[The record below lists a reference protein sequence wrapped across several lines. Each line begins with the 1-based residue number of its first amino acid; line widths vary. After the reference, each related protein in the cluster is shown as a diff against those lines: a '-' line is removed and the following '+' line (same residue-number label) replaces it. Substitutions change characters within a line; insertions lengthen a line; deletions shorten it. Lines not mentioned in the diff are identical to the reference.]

1 MKSQN
6 VGEISIADTD
16 VNHKLHLLRA
26 TIQKNF
32 GMNCIV
38 AVSQPNRMVPGKII
52 WPAQVF
58 IFPKLDD
65 EAELVLNS
73 LRYDIQIYSVEVYS
87 MNIHKQQLRG
97 IKYQIGLD
105 DWKEAKPSVR
115 SYDEKK
121 IIQCAYNDAIVYMC
135 TE

>member
-1 MKSQN
+1 MKARDL
-6 VGEISIADTD
+6 GDISITD
-16 VNHKLHLLRA
+16 ANVNHKLHLLRA

-38 AVSQPNRMVPGKII
+38 AVSQPNRMVAGKII

-73 LRYDIQIYSVEVYS
+73 VEVYS

-97 IKYQIGLD
+97 IKYQVGLD

-121 IIQCAYNDAIVYMC
+121 IIQYAYNDAIVYMC

>member
-1 MKSQN
+1 MKARDL
-6 VGEISIADTD
+6 GDISITNTD
-16 VNHKLHLLRA
+16 INHKLHLLRA

-38 AVSQPNRMVPGKII
+38 AVSQPNRMVAGKII

-73 LRYDIQIYSVEVYS
+73 LRYDIQTYSVEVYS

-105 DWKEAKPSVR
+105 DWKKAKPVVR
-115 SYDEKK
+115 PYDEKK
-121 IIQCAYNDAIVYMC
+121 IIQYAYNDAIVYMC

>member
-1 MKSQN
+1 MKARDL
-6 VGEISIADTD
+6 GDISITDTD
-16 VNHKLHLLRA
+16 INHKLHLLRA

-38 AVSQPNRMVPGKII
+38 AVSQPNRMVAGKII

-105 DWKEAKPSVR
+105 DWKKAKPVVR
-115 SYDEKK
+115 PYDEKK
-121 IIQCAYNDAIVYMC
+121 IIQYAYNDAIVYM
-135 TE
+135 

>member
-1 MKSQN
+1 MKAQN
-6 VGEISIADTD
+6 IGEINIADAD

-32 GMNCIV
+32 GMSCIV

-105 DWKEAKPSVR
+105 DWKEAKPNMR

-121 IIQCAYNDAIVYMC
+121 IIQYAYNDAIVYMC

>member
-1 MKSQN
+1 
-6 VGEISIADTD
+6 
-16 VNHKLHLLRA
+16 
-26 TIQKNF
+26 
-32 GMNCIV
+32 
-38 AVSQPNRMVPGKII
+38 
-52 WPAQVF
+52 
-58 IFPKLDD
+58 
-65 EAELVLNS
+65 
-73 LRYDIQIYSVEVYS
+73 

-121 IIQCAYNDAIVYMC
+121 IIQYAYNDAIVYMC

>member
-1 MKSQN
+1 MKARYFCK
-6 VGEISIADTD
+6 IRITD
-16 VNHKLHLLRA
+16 NNVNHKLHLLRA

-38 AVSQPNRMVPGKII
+38 AVSQPNRMIPGKII
-52 WPAQVF
+52 WPVQVF
-58 IFPKLDD
+58 IFPKLDA

-105 DWKEAKPSVR
+105 DWKEAKPGVR

-121 IIQCAYNDAIVYMC
+121 IIQYAYNNAFVYIC
-135 TE
+135 NE

>member
-1 MKSQN
+1 MK
-6 VGEISIADTD
+6 GRDLGDISITD
-16 VNHKLHLLRA
+16 ANVNHKLHLLRA

-38 AVSQPNRMVPGKII
+38 AVSQPNRMVAGNII

-105 DWKEAKPSVR
+105 DWKKAKPVVR
-115 SYDEKK
+115 PYDEKK
-121 IIQCAYNDAIVYMC
+121 IIQYAYNDAIVYMC

>member
-1 MKSQN
+1 MKARDL
-6 VGEISIADTD
+6 GDISIIDAN

-38 AVSQPNRMVPGKII
+38 AVSQPNRMVAGKII

-105 DWKEAKPSVR
+105 DWRKAKPVVR
-115 SYDEKK
+115 PYDEKK
-121 IIQCAYNDAIVYMC
+121 IIQYAYNDAIVYMC

>member
-1 MKSQN
+1 
-6 VGEISIADTD
+6 
-16 VNHKLHLLRA
+16 
-26 TIQKNF
+26 
-32 GMNCIV
+32 MNCIV

-73 LRYDIQIYSVEVYS
+73 LRYDIQIYSVEAYS
-87 MNIHKQQLRG
+87 MNIHKQQLRR

-121 IIQCAYNDAIVYMC
+121 IIQYAYNDAIVYMC

>member
-1 MKSQN
+1 MKARDL
-6 VGEISIADTD
+6 GDISITD
-16 VNHKLHLLRA
+16 ANVNHKLHLLRA
-26 TIQKNF
+26 IIQKNF

-38 AVSQPNRMVPGKII
+38 AVSQPNRMVAGKII

-105 DWKEAKPSVR
+105 DWKKAKPVVKP
-115 SYDEKK
+115 YDEKK
-121 IIQCAYNDAIVYMC
+121 IIQYAYNDAIVYMC

>member
-1 MKSQN
+1 MKARDL
-6 VGEISIADTD
+6 GDISITNTD
-16 VNHKLHLLRA
+16 INHKLHLLRA

-38 AVSQPNRMVPGKII
+38 AVSQPNRMVAGKII

-105 DWKEAKPSVR
+105 DWKKAKPVVR
-115 SYDEKK
+115 PYDEKK
-121 IIQCAYNDAIVYMC
+121 IIQYAYNDAIVYMC

>member
-1 MKSQN
+1 
-6 VGEISIADTD
+6 
-16 VNHKLHLLRA
+16 
-26 TIQKNF
+26 
-32 GMNCIV
+32 MNCIV

-52 WPAQVF
+52 CPAQVF

-87 MNIHKQQLRG
+87 MNIHKQQLRR

-105 DWKEAKPSVR
+105 DWKEAKLSVR

-121 IIQCAYNDAIVYMC
+121 IIQYAYNDAIVYMC

>member
-1 MKSQN
+1 MK
-6 VGEISIADTD
+6 GRDLGDISITD
-16 VNHKLHLLRA
+16 ANVNHKLHLLRA

-38 AVSQPNRMVPGKII
+38 AVSQPNRMVAGKII

-105 DWKEAKPSVR
+105 DWKKAKPVVR
-115 SYDEKK
+115 PYDEKK
-121 IIQCAYNDAIVYMC
+121 IIQYAYNDAIVYMC